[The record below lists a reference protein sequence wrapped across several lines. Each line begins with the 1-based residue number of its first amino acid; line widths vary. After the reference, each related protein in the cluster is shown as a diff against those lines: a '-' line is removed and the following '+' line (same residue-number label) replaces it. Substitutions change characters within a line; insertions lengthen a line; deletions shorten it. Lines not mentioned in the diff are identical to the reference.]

1 MTTNYTNPAAER
13 SMANSDSAGQLVVN
27 PFKFDVANTAYKPAS
42 LGIGDAIQIGIVPAG
57 CVLLPHLSLVRIPAL
72 DTNGSPTGSA
82 SIGTAASAAN
92 LKATTAVS
100 AAQTLSGEDFLLVNG
115 PIGSKTVDTPI
126 LLTFTAAVATL
137 QTTGTIYA
145 DLAIRAWDANID
157 G

>member
-1 MTTNYTNPAAER
+1 MTTTYTNPAAER
-13 SMANSDSAGQLVVN
+13 SMSNTDRAGTIVVN
-27 PFKFDVANTAYKPAS
+27 PFAFDVANAAYKPAS
-42 LGIGDAIQIGIVPAG
+42 LGIGDKIQIGIVPAG

-92 LKATTAVS
+92 LKATAVVTS
-100 AAQTLSGEDFLLVNG
+100 AQTLSGEDFLLSNG

-126 LLTFTAAVATL
+126 YLTFTIAVATL

-145 DLAIRAWDANID
+145 DLACRAWDTTID